1 MDYEKIV
8 KKLVGSI
15 DPVGETNTDEE
26 RFGNLKEMCALV
38 EDLLGEISRVTAYAD
53 RAEGSM
59 RRAGKYAQVFLNDI
73 KEK

>member
-15 DPVGETNTDEE
+15 DPVGETNIDEE
-26 RFGNLKEMCALV
+26 RFRNLKEMCALV
-38 EDLLGEISRVTAYAD
+38 EGLIGEIYRVTTYAD